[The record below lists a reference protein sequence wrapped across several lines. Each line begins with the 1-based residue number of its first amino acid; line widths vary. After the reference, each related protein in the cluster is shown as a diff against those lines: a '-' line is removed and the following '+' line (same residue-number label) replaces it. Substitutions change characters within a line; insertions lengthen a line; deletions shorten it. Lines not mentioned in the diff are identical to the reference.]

1 MNILITYLSF
11 YGKKAERS
19 YHTNGLCAEESV
31 IASQTNEPVLR
42 MLGKHLEEKGEK
54 IDRVIPILSFKA
66 ENEKSGAIPDKT
78 TYEFFQGLTEEIVGT
93 ADVLFPV
100 REYSDENTVK
110 ETGAVIRE
118 ICGLLTADDEIYID
132 TSGGARTAANML
144 QLLTKILEYKGYRIA
159 ASFYS
164 NINGTE
170 AVIQT
175 TKDFTDLTML
185 ADAVNEFVHTG
196 RSYQLSECFKGTE
209 HEDIAD
215 LIKCMDEFTDRM
227 QLCNISELD
236 ETLME
241 MRRYIEKVRMIRS
254 DDTKIVILSNLLPVI
269 ENKFFEEGSDGID
282 YCRMIKWC
290 LENGLIQQ
298 AVTIYIEKI
307 PKFIFDSE
315 ILICDKKYYE
325 ITKENNRSCPNKQ
338 NTDAVIFYDEFM
350 DSVSCTDRSDIVRLQ
365 TAIKEKFINKNR
377 DYKYDNDLHQY
388 ISVLFDIMKNTKDD
402 FKGYME
408 NLNCPDYSEK
418 NKTKKLLAD
427 YCINQNFKDF
437 FSMINTLCSQNVP
450 VLFEI
455 MGKKTEKLS
464 TLDKKLYTA
473 ANITSK
479 NYVHEGVKI
488 NAKADINTLRS
499 ILFDYIYVKSV
510 RNHINHASDED
521 NLNDTQ
527 KRLLEERGY
536 NVREFTTK
544 AISSIIK
551 TSVDRIEK
559 TAAAVKKG

>member
-1 MNILITYLSF
+1 MNILITYLSL
-11 YGKKAERS
+11 YNSSCSRS
-19 YHTNGLCAEESV
+19 YNTNGLCSEEN
-31 IASQTNEPVLR
+31 ITASQTNEPVLR
-42 MLGKHLEEKGEK
+42 LIEKKLEEKGQKPDK
-54 IDRVIPILSFKA
+54 IIPILSFKA
-66 ENEKSGAIPDKT
+66 ENEKSKALPDKT
-78 TYEFFQGLTEEIVGT
+78 TYEFFRELTAEVIGT
-93 ADVLFPV
+93 ADVLCPV
-100 REYSDENTVK
+100 REYTDENTLK
-110 ETGAVIRE
+110 STGAVIRE
-118 ICGLLTADDEIYID
+118 ICDLITADDNIYID
-132 TSGGARTAANML
+132 TSGGTRTSADML
-144 QLLTKILEYKGYRIA
+144 QLLAKILEYKGFKVA

-164 NINGTE
+164 NINSTP

-175 TKDFTDLTML
+175 TKDFSDLTML

-209 HEDIAD
+209 HEDIAG

-241 MRRYIEKVRMIRS
+241 MRRYIEKVRMIRLN
-254 DDTKIVILSNLLPVI
+254 DTKIVILSNLLPVI

-298 AVTIYIEKI
+298 AVTIYIEKM
-307 PKFIFDSE
+307 PKYIFDSE
-315 ILICDKKYYE
+315 ILICDKKYYAE
-325 ITKENNRSCPNKQ
+325 FKEKNVNNPLRQ

-350 DSVSCTDRSDIVRLQ
+350 DSVSNVDRSDIKRLQ
-365 TAIKEKFINKNR
+365 NALKEKFILKNR
-377 DYKYDNDLHQY
+377 DFKPDNDLKKY
-388 ISVLFDIMKNTKDD
+388 MTVFYDIRNSSAND
-402 FKGYME
+402 FKGYMTCIST
-408 NLNCPDYSEK
+408 NPYSGIS
-418 NKTKKLLAD
+418 KTEKLLAN
-427 YCINQNFKDF
+427 YSVEHGFTNFYKLVN
-437 FSMINTLCSQNVP
+437 SLCNNEQEISN
-450 VLFEI
+450 I
-455 MGKKTEKLS
+455 MGVKSEKLS

-551 TSVDRIEK
+551 TSVDRIEE